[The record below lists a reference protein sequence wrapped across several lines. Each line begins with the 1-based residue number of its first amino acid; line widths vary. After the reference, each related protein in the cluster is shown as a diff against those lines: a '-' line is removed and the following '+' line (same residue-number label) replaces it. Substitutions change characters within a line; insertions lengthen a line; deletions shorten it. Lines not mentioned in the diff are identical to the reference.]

1 MSFLSTATKQTSFLN
16 NDEDIFKNYNNN
28 NDNNLNFLQK
38 NEITNNNEQNS
49 IKQSSLLKNSS
60 SKQQAPSVLSS
71 SSSSKPSNEIITTK
85 NNYFLNYIKKI
96 PKEFKIGIVISLL
109 IIVIIVII
117 VILQFLKKRKNGK
130 VLSKV
135 SSPWLGFKQHHNDKT
150 IYSNISG
157 GVYQHHISTIIKMA
171 AQLNAQSLQ
180 SKNLLLKLI
189 NATNALNYVNALE
202 KIASA
207 NVIEEVGN
215 INLDEFKEEL
225 ENEQAHIIQKI
236 CHKYP
241 KLQPDSLYT
250 MSTGWHI

>member
-1 MSFLSTATKQTSFLN
+1 MSFLSTTPPTQTSFLN
-16 NDEDIFKNYNNN
+16 NN
-28 NDNNLNFLQK
+28 NDNNNLNFLQK
-38 NEITNNNEQNS
+38 NEINNNNEQNS
-49 IKQSSLLKNSS
+49 IKRSSLLKNSS
-60 SKQQAPSVLSS
+60 SKQQQETPTLSS
-71 SSSSKPSNEIITTK
+71 SKLNNEIIAK

-109 IIVIIVII
+109 IVVTIVIIVI
-117 VILQFLKKRKNGK
+117 VQFLKKRKNNK
-130 VLSKV
+130 ALSKV
-135 SSPWLGFKQHHNDKT
+135 ASPWLGFKQHQNDKT
-150 IYSNISG
+150 VYSNIPG
-157 GVYQHHISTIIKMA
+157 GVYQHHISAIIKMA

-189 NATNALNYVNALE
+189 NATNALNYVHALE
-202 KIASA
+202 KIAST

-225 ENEQAHIIQKI
+225 ENEQIHIIQKI